1 MPSKEP
7 ALARSIASDDDLA
20 PAPLDPSWIIEGT
33 PVARARPLGISDD
46 GTISASLWECT
57 GGPARFEWHYGRDEI
72 IHILE
77 GEAELTS
84 ESGSVV
90 TVRRGDMVWFPKGH
104 IVHFYVPVYLK
115 KVALFSSPVSSPRR
129 LAQRIPFAR
138 RIVHRLRAARVP
150 I

>member
-20 PAPLDPSWIIEGT
+20 PAPLDPTWIVEGT
-33 PVARARPLGISDD
+33 PLARARPLSLSDD
-46 GTISASLWECT
+46 GTISASLWDCS

-84 ESGSVV
+84 ESGLVI
-90 TVRRGDMVWFPKGH
+90 TIRRGDMVWFPAGH
-104 IVHFYVPVYLK
+104 IVRWYVPEYVK
-115 KVALFSSPVSSPRR
+115 KVALFSSPVSMPRR

-138 RIVHRLRAARVP
+138 RVVHKLRASRFP

>member
-7 ALARSIASDDDLA
+7 ALAPSIASDDELV
-20 PAPLDPSWIIEGT
+20 PAPLDPTWIVEGT
-33 PVARARPLGISDD
+33 PQARARPLALSDD
-46 GTISASLWECT
+46 GTIYASLWET
-57 GGPARFEWHYGRDEI
+57 SAGRFDWHYGRDEI

-84 ESGSVV
+84 ESGLVI
-90 TVRRGDMVWFPKGH
+90 TIRRGDMVWFPAGH
-104 IVHFYVPVYLK
+104 IVHWYVPEYIK
-115 KVALFSSPVSSPRR
+115 KVALFSAPVSLPRR

-138 RIVHRLRAARVP
+138 RVVHKLRASRFP